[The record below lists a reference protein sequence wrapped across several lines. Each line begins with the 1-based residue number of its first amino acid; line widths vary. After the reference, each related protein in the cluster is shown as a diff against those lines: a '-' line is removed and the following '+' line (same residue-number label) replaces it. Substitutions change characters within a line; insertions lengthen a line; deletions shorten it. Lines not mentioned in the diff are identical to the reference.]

1 MKPLRQFILS
11 TDNKGVS
18 LAGALTGSVICS
30 MLTVMA
36 MQIFIF
42 GNSQLESTHTQVA
55 LQGEARSLTMQLFR
69 TANDG
74 AAAVASNGGDRLEIT
89 DADGLTS
96 RFDLVGNEIVFT
108 SNINGGPNPR
118 TFRGNIIKY
127 AGAQLFELE
136 RGNLIRMRLRF
147 QDTDGLDGPQWVDV
161 DVKAKMRN
169 VL

>member
-1 MKPLRQFILS
+1 LS
-11 TDNKGVS
+11 TGNNRGVS

-55 LQGEARSLTMQLFR
+55 LQGEARALTMQLFR
-69 TANDG
+69 TVNDG

-89 DADGLTS
+89 DTNGITS
-96 RFDLVGNEIVFT
+96 RFDLVGNEIIFF
-108 SNINGGPNPR
+108 SNINSDPLIPR
-118 TFRGNIIKY
+118 TFIGNIIKY
-127 AGAQLFELE
+127 AGVQLFELE
-136 RGNLIRMRLRF
+136 RDNLIRMRVRF
-147 QDTDGLDGPQWVDV
+147 QDTDGLDGPQWVDI
-161 DVKAKMRN
+161 DVMAKMRN